1 MSDGTVSIGV
11 YVNDSQALAQLQ
23 SYRKAVDA
31 QVKEWRAQR
40 QVMIHEL
47 SQIQQGIG
55 LLVRAIRMTAEA
67 TGTAL
72 DPLQNALLGLVSSTT
87 SLIISTAIALT
98 AGSLGI
104 LTGVALGMAAF
115 AYGMEI
121 AHTAKLLADFKALRE
136 SMGEVQ
142 MKMSNLERGYQMRG
156 MFGGL

>member
-1 MSDGTVSIGV
+1 MSEQVTIDVVVDSTQAAAEWKALQGKVDG
-11 YVNDSQALAQLQ
+11 
-23 SYRKAVDA
+23 
-31 QVKEWRAQR
+31 QVREWRAQR
-40 QVMIHEL
+40 QVIIHEL
-47 SQIQQGIG
+47 SQVQQGIG

-72 DPLQNALLGLVSSTT
+72 DPMQNALLGLVSSTT
-87 SLIISTAIALT
+87 SLIVSTAIALT

-104 LTGVALGMAAF
+104 LAGVAIGMAAF

-121 AHTAKLLADFKALRE
+121 AHTVKLLADFKTLRE

-142 MKMSNLERGYQMRG
+142 MRMSNIERGQQMRG

>member
-1 MSDGTVSIGV
+1 MSEGSITIAIV
-11 YVNDSQALAQLQ
+11 ANDTQAQATYKDLQ
-23 SYRKAVDA
+23 GKIDA
-31 QVKEWRAQR
+31 QVRDWRAQR
-40 QVMIHEL
+40 MVIIHEL
-47 SQIQQGIG
+47 GQVQQGIG

-87 SLIISTAIALT
+87 SLIISTALALT

-104 LTGVALGMAAF
+104 LAGVAIGMAAF

-136 SMGEVQ
+136 TMGEVQ
-142 MKMSNLERGYQMRG
+142 LKMSNLERGQQMRG